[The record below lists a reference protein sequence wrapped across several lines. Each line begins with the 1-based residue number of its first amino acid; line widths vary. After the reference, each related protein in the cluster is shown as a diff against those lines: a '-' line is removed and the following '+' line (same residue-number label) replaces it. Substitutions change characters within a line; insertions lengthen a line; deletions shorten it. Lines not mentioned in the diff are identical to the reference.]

1 MSSGGISVI
10 IKWQILKKGNKKKY
24 ININKIYCR
33 ILTLNLSSCD
43 HYNPKLSSTHT
54 HTHTMSCCRAT
65 HTPSA
70 VPWISSEGV
79 CCGALRSGRMIC
91 VCVWCMTVRKLA
103 PFWPNRN
110 RCCCEVTS
118 SCVLTITPVTPAS
131 ASAPSS
137 SSIRTQVAFCR
148 GQRSVIDSACG
159 AVSRVKV
166 CLTLTAAAFPC
177 VPLTLQVLQKNLG
190 CVLKLTLTPNAWATC
205 WITGEPV
212 SHTTPPTRVTGR
224 SKVSTRG
231 CRSCKPDSREHTR

>member
-1 MSSGGISVI
+1 
-10 IKWQILKKGNKKKY
+10 
-24 ININKIYCR
+24 
-33 ILTLNLSSCD
+33 
-43 HYNPKLSSTHT
+43 
-54 HTHTMSCCRAT
+54 MSCCRAT

-148 GQRSVIDSACG
+148 GQRSVIDSVYACESVPHLDGSGVSLRSSHAAG
-159 AVSRVKV
+159 AAEEFGLRPEADAHSER
-166 CLTLTAAAFPC
+166 LSH
-177 VPLTLQVLQKNLG
+177 VLNHRR
-190 CVLKLTLTPNAWATC
+190 A
-205 WITGEPV
+205 
-212 SHTTPPTRVTGR
+212 RVTH
-224 SKVSTRG
+224 
-231 CRSCKPDSREHTR
+231 HTPHKGHRQVKGQHQGL